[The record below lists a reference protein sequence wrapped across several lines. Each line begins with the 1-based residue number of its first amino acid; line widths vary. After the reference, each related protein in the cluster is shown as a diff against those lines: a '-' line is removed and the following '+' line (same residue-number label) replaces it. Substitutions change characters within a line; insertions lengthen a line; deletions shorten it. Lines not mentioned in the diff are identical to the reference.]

1 MLSFIARRNVD
12 DMAGPDALDNLHGT
26 MSTIAQMHKRELKS
40 FTLKTTTPHTLMI
53 LDPKDADI
61 KEAVMLMIDAD
72 KNQV

>member
-1 MLSFIARRNVD
+1 
-12 DMAGPDALDNLHGT
+12 
-26 MSTIAQMHKRELKS
+26 MSTIAQTYLRKLKS